1 MNLYCFKNYHK
12 FIRIDIYLV
21 FHCTVVDGWLLVA
34 SVTWITAEARISYP
48 IFLMMLLMIQ
58 IIFEVSGHLK
68 LGIAGAHTHPGIEFS
83 YDRGGG
89 YESGVVRVDG

>member
-1 MNLYCFKNYHK
+1 M
-12 FIRIDIYLV
+12 
-21 FHCTVVDGWLLVA
+21 VDGWLLVA

-58 IIFEVSGHLK
+58 IIFEVSRHLK
-68 LGIAGAHTHPGIEFS
+68 LGIAGATAHTRPGIEFS
-83 YDRGGG
+83 YDRGG

>member
-1 MNLYCFKNYHK
+1 M
-12 FIRIDIYLV
+12 
-21 FHCTVVDGWLLVA
+21 VDGWLLVA

-58 IIFEVSGHLK
+58 IIFEVSRHLK
-68 LGIAGAHTHPGIEFS
+68 LGIEFS
-83 YDRGGG
+83 YDRGG

>member
-1 MNLYCFKNYHK
+1 M
-12 FIRIDIYLV
+12 
-21 FHCTVVDGWLLVA
+21 LVA

-58 IIFEVSGHLK
+58 IIFEVSRHLK

>member
-1 MNLYCFKNYHK
+1 M
-12 FIRIDIYLV
+12 
-21 FHCTVVDGWLLVA
+21 VDGWLLVA
-34 SVTWITAEARISYP
+34 SVTWIAAEARISYP

-58 IIFEVSGHLK
+58 IIFEVSRHLK
-68 LGIAGAHTHPGIEFS
+68 LGIAGSAHTHHPGIEFS